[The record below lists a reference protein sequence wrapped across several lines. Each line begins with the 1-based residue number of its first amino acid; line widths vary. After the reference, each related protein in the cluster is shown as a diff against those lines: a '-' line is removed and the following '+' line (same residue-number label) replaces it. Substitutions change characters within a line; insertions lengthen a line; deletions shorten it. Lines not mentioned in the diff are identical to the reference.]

1 MTARE
6 AVFPFGRQALYERN
20 RYSPAIKSNGFL
32 FVSGQVGSH
41 EDGSPEH
48 DLKAQVRL
56 AFKILMLCSQRR
68 AARLRTWLMLPSL
81 SSILSQISTLS
92 GVSCQNIGEKRLTLR

>member
-1 MTARE
+1 M
-6 AVFPFGRQALYERN
+6 
-20 RYSPAIKSNGFL
+20 SAIVIHRPSIQCFL

-41 EDGSPEH
+41 DGSPEH

-68 AARLRTWLMLPSL
+68 VAFEDVVDVTLFVVD
-81 SSILSQISTLS
+81 LSQISTLS
-92 GVSCQNIGEKRLTLR
+92 LILPEYWEKRLTLR